1 MKYNL
6 LGNYLFW
13 DKIELLPNESNN
25 NEITQLKSF
34 KL

>member
-13 DKIELLPNESNN
+13 DKIELFPNESNN
-25 NEITQLKSF
+25 NEITQ
-34 KL
+34 